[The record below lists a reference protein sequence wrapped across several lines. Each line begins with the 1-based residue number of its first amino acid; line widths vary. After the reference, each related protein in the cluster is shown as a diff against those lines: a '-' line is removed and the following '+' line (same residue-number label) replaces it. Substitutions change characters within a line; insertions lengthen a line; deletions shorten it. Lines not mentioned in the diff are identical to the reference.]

1 MTQTISFLL
10 YDLLTKSLLTGSHL
24 KMLYLVLYLAY
35 KQEQNGR
42 LFSSL
47 SFNFT
52 VETYYFSSSHQNIT
66 FV

>member
-1 MTQTISFLL
+1 MIQTVSLLL
-10 YDLLTKSLLTGSHL
+10 YHLLTESLLTGSHL

-35 KQEQNGR
+35 MQEQNGW